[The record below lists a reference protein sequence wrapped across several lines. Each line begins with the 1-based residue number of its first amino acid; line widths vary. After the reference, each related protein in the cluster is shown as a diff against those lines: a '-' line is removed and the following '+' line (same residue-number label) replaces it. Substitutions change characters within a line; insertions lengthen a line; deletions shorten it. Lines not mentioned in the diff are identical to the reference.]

1 LLELPPFFTLHCFET
16 IGSSNDEARRLAEAG
31 APEGTLIWAGE
42 QTAGR
47 GRRGRSWASPPGNLY
62 LSLLLRPGV
71 DYAAAPQLGFVCAL
85 AMGEAVAS
93 LLPEGTGRIRYKW
106 PNDLLVDGAK
116 IGGILLEA
124 GPVMP
129 RATSAGVDPGPCF
142 VIAGIGV
149 NIASAPADTPYP
161 ATALTEAGAV
171 AGTPETLLAHFA
183 QRFAAGYP
191 AWRGEGF
198 AHVREAWLAA
208 GHRVGDSLMVRIG
221 GGQEVRGRFLD
232 LDADG
237 ALLLELESGERRRI
251 GVGDVQMMAA

>member
-1 LLELPPFFTLHCFET
+1 MLELPPFFTLHRFDT
-16 IGSSNDEARRLAEAG
+16 IGSSNDEARHRAEAG
-31 APEGTLIWAGE
+31 APEGTLVWAGE
-42 QTAGR
+42 QTTGR

-93 LLPEGTGRIRYKW
+93 LLPDGASRIRYKW

-116 IGGILLEA
+116 IAGILLEA

-129 RATSAGVDPGPCF
+129 RAASVGTDPGPHF

-149 NIASAPADTPYP
+149 NVASAPTDTPYP
-161 ATALTEAGAV
+161 AIALVGAGANE
-171 AGTPETLLAHFA
+171 ATPALLLA
-183 QRFAAGYP
+183 RFARSFASGYA
-191 AWRGEGF
+191 AWREGGF
-198 AHVREAWLAA
+198 ARVREAWLAA

-221 GGQEVRGRFLD
+221 DGQEIRGRFLD

-237 ALLLELESGERRRI
+237 ALLLELASGERRRI
-251 GVGDVQMMAA
+251 GAGDVQMMAA